1 MKKEINKHMA
11 RKQNQNTN
19 DFIKKGIYV
28 ITAIAAIITLSAY
41 AYDLGSYVDPYVS
54 SEQKSNLEVNIIV
67 DPTQKSPKD
76 SEFIFEFEICNK
88 GDTGEQYNYSLKT
101 NNIILKNDSGNHI
114 DGNNDYGN
122 SFLNDGEPCA
132 VKEYIFLPMKK
143 QTRYQY
149 TKDYYSEI
157 SFSMNVYSMSKN
169 KVIVDKS
176 FKYTLDNN
184 NYKLESLNS

>member
-1 MKKEINKHMA
+1 MPK
-11 RKQNQNTN
+11 KQNEYINLKNIVISGMT
-19 DFIKKGIYV
+19 IVVLTITMLGYV
-28 ITAIAAIITLSAY
+28 
-41 AYDLGSYVDPYVS
+41 YDLGEYVYPILN
-54 SEQKSNLEVNIIV
+54 SEQKSNLEVNILV
-67 DPTQKSPKD
+67 HPTQKSPKE